1 MIINLVTL
9 IFRESI
15 LPPSVRESFI
25 NKSSK
30 PKVRES
36 IAPSDLLAIIADRNR
51 RIESQESPPGW

>member
-1 MIINLVTL
+1 MITNFMNL

-15 LPPSVRESFI
+15 LPPSVRESII

-36 IAPSDLLAIIADRNR
+36 IAPSDLMAIIADRNR
-51 RIESQESPPGW
+51 RIENQESPPG